1 MTRKIEKF
9 IAEQGLLLK
18 DGLYIVA
25 LSGGADSVA
34 LLRCLLALGYRIEAA
49 HCNFH
54 LRGEESDRDE
64 QFVIQLC
71 QQLEVPLHLA
81 HFDTRSYAQLHK
93 VSIEM
98 AARELRYHY
107 FEQLRQDIGATDIC
121 VAHHQDDSV
130 ETLLINLIRGTG
142 IHGLTGIRPRQG
154 HIVRPLLC
162 VSRMEIEEELKKIG
176 QSYITDSTNLI
187 DDVVRNKIRLNI
199 LPQLREINPSVAE
212 NIFATSQHISEAE
225 RLYDAAVKAH
235 IRALTGSSEVS
246 ASGCSSMRIA
256 DLLALPSPESI
267 LFEWLQAFSFQ
278 SQVIEQVFN
287 HLSSQ
292 TGSKWSSPTHD
303 LILNRGEILVEPH
316 QAPIASMKIPEAGC
330 YMMGEKQ
337 RFRFTLSSDLQVIKT
352 PDHACLDAAKVTFP
366 LTIRTVQEG
375 DRFVPFGMKGSKLVS
390 DFLTDQKC
398 TIFERRRQLVIT
410 DASDTIV
417 WLVGRRPDQRFC
429 ISETTTQM
437 LVCHYSDH
445 QPTQPA

>member
-1 MTRKIEKF
+1 MNRKIEKF

-34 LLRCLLALGYRIEAA
+34 LPRCLLALGYRIEAA

-98 AARELRYHY
+98 GARELRYHY

-162 VSRMEIEEELKKIG
+162 VSRMEIEEGLKKIG
-176 QSYITDSTNLI
+176 
-187 DDVVRNKIRLNI
+187 
-199 LPQLREINPSVAE
+199 
-212 NIFATSQHISEAE
+212 
-225 RLYDAAVKAH
+225 
-235 IRALTGSSEVS
+235 
-246 ASGCSSMRIA
+246 
-256 DLLALPSPESI
+256 
-267 LFEWLQAFSFQ
+267 
-278 SQVIEQVFN
+278 
-287 HLSSQ
+287 
-292 TGSKWSSPTHD
+292 
-303 LILNRGEILVEPH
+303 
-316 QAPIASMKIPEAGC
+316 
-330 YMMGEKQ
+330 
-337 RFRFTLSSDLQVIKT
+337 
-352 PDHACLDAAKVTFP
+352 
-366 LTIRTVQEG
+366 
-375 DRFVPFGMKGSKLVS
+375 
-390 DFLTDQKC
+390 
-398 TIFERRRQLVIT
+398 
-410 DASDTIV
+410 
-417 WLVGRRPDQRFC
+417 
-429 ISETTTQM
+429 
-437 LVCHYSDH
+437 
-445 QPTQPA
+445 